1 MTQVKRHI
9 TICGI
14 GPGNPDY
21 ILPIVWK
28 KAGKAQLLVGGS
40 RHLEIFR
47 ELNKETIS
55 ISGKLVELKNEI
67 EQSAHKEI
75 VAVVSGDT
83 GFYSLRNY
91 LSKQFPDAQ
100 IDVVPGIS
108 SFQYFY
114 AQINCGYEK
123 AFISS
128 LHGIENDFISK
139 LNDYES
145 IFLLTDKHNNWK
157 TIAQQLIDNGYGH
170 LKMFVGNR
178 LSYEDEQII
187 EKTANELILDNYQF
201 DLCAVIIKTESN
213 EG

>member
-1 MTQVKRHI
+1 MSQLKRHI

-21 ILPIVWK
+21 ILPIVWQ
-28 KAGKAQLLVGGS
+28 KASNAQLLVGGK
-40 RHLEIFR
+40 RHLDIFQK
-47 ELNKETIS
+47 LNKPIVCIS
-55 ISGKLVELKNEI
+55 AKLAQLKDEI
-67 EQSAHKEI
+67 ESSKAQNI

-91 LSKQFPDAQ
+91 LTRQFPDTY
-100 IDVVPGIS
+100 IEVIPGIS

-157 TIAQQLIDNGYGH
+157 AIAQQLVDNNYGH
-170 LKMFVGNR
+170 LTMFIGNK
-178 LSYEDEQII
+178 LSYNDEHII
-187 EKTANELILDNYQF
+187 EKTAGELIHENYQF

-213 EG
+213 ER